1 MSPTGLS
8 PREAQSS
15 SLASQH
21 MRPLKADKTPMCK
34 KIIQME
40 QDGITEQNCILA
52 RIVKNKSCK
61 SPDKVLH
68 QFSQIIFDH
77 FCGTN

>member
-1 MSPTGLS
+1 
-8 PREAQSS
+8 
-15 SLASQH
+15 
-21 MRPLKADKTPMCK
+21 MRPLKADKTPTCK

-52 RIVKNKSCK
+52 RIVNNKSCK

-68 QFSQIIFDH
+68 QFSQIIFAH
-77 FCGTN
+77 FCGTLLVTSQAPLLENSWEKPD